1 MMTRLRLR
9 FTEDKTD
16 HFRRKDI
23 DQSRICAAL
32 AYLLF
37 FIPVV
42 IQPDCGFGRYHAN
55 QSLLL
60 LILSTVGV
68 VVVSMVPRAGPF
80 LGMGLMA
87 FCLICA
93 VRGVVLALTRRA
105 NCVPVF
111 GGITIIPYERAA

>member
-1 MMTRLRLR
+1 MMTRVRLR

-42 IQPDCGFGRYHAN
+42 IQPDCGFGRYPPT
-55 QSLLL
+55 S
-60 LILSTVGV
+60 
-68 VVVSMVPRAGPF
+68 P
-80 LGMGLMA
+80 
-87 FCLICA
+87 CC
-93 VRGVVLALTRRA
+93 
-105 NCVPVF
+105 C
-111 GGITIIPYERAA
+111 